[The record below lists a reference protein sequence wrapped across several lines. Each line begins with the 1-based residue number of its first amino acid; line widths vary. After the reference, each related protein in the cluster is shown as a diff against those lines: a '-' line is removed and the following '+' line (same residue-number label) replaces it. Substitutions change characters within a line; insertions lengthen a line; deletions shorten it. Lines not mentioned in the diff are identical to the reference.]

1 MDKDVIYPTS
11 YQAGSKLSL
20 FWYSFRGLFI
30 LKCVKR
36 NKMCFGGKNDLVQL
50 SHEIEICSVTL
61 KFLQVKV
68 CSEWPICRTEMAY
81 L

>member
-1 MDKDVIYPTS
+1 VHY
-11 YQAGSKLSL
+11 AA
-20 FWYSFRGLFI
+20 
-30 LKCVKR
+30 
-36 NKMCFGGKNDLVQL
+36 KMCFGGKNDLVQM

-68 CSEWPICRTEMAY
+68 CSEWPTSRTEMAY